1 MLRVLPSWEVF
12 LTQGI
17 YEEDNMQEIRFDD
30 KCKITRS
37 TGKYNEYDEPIT
49 ELVYEG
55 ACKYQEGGVS
65 ASRFITLYPLLFLPE
80 IVMTDTNDI
89 VEIVTNTGRKRK
101 SLVNIARDIPMTKV
115 PINITRVELKQA
127 TAD

>member
-1 MLRVLPSWEVF
+1 M
-12 LTQGI
+12 TQDI
-17 YEEDNMQEIRFDD
+17 YAEDKTMQEIKFDD

-49 ELVYEG
+49 VLVYEG
-55 ACKYQEGGVS
+55 ACKYQEGGAS
-65 ASRFITLYPLLFLPE
+65 ASHFITLNPLLFLPE

-89 VEIVTNTGRKRK
+89 VEILTSTGRKRK

>member
-1 MLRVLPSWEVF
+1 M
-12 LTQGI
+12 TQDI
-17 YEEDNMQEIRFDD
+17 YAEDNMQEIKFND
-30 KCKITRS
+30 KCKITRA

-55 ACKYQEGGVS
+55 VCKYQEGGAS
-65 ASRFITLYPLLFLPE
+65 ASRFITLNPLLFLPE

-89 VEIVTNTGRKRK
+89 VEIVTSTGRKRK
-101 SLVNIARDIPMTKV
+101 SLVNIARDIPMAKV

>member
-1 MLRVLPSWEVF
+1 M
-12 LTQGI
+12 QDI
-17 YEEDNMQEIRFDD
+17 YEEDSMQEIRFDD
-30 KCKITRS
+30 KCKITRE
-37 TGKYNEYDEPIT
+37 TGKTNKYDEPIT

-55 ACKYQEGGVS
+55 ACKYQEGGAS
-65 ASRFITLYPLLFLPE
+65 ASRFVTLNPLLFLPE

-89 VEIVTNTGRKRK
+89 VEIVTSTGRKRK